1 MADKILLVQGD
12 TLPTPVVTIYDEIS
26 GDIVDLTSASV
37 RMLFREVG
45 STTVKASLSGVLLD
59 DPPGSAGRV
68 AFNFGANLD
77 APGNYEGEFE
87 VTFPGGGIQT
97 TYAKQKFK
105 VREQF

>member
-26 GDIVDLTSASV
+26 GNVVDLTGASV
-37 RMLFREVG
+37 RMLFRESG
-45 STTVKASLSGVLLD
+45 STTVKATLTGVLLD
-59 DPPGSAGRV
+59 GGVNGKVVFS
-68 AFNFGANLD
+68 FGNHLD

-87 VTFPGGGIQT
+87 VTFPSGGVQT
-97 TYAKQKFK
+97 TYAVQKFK

>member
-26 GDIVDLTSASV
+26 SNVVDLTGATV

-45 STTVKASLSGVLLD
+45 SDTVKASLNGVLMD
-59 DPPGSAGRV
+59 NPPGSAGRV
-68 AFNFGANLD
+68 VFSFGNNLD

-87 VTFPGGGIQT
+87 VTFPGGGVQT

>member
-26 GDIVDLTSASV
+26 GAIVDLTGASV

-45 STTVKASLSGVLLD
+45 SDTVKASLSGVLMD
-59 DPPGSAGRV
+59 DPPGSDGRV
-68 AFNFGANLD
+68 VFNFGNSLD
-77 APGNYEGEFE
+77 AAGNYEGEFE
-87 VTFPGGGIQT
+87 VTFPNGGIQT

>member
-26 GDIVDLTSASV
+26 GAAVDLTGASV

-45 STTVKASLSGVLLD
+45 STTLKATLTGVLIGN
-59 DPPGSAGRV
+59 PPGATGQVVFS
-68 AFNFGANLD
+68 FGSTLD

-97 TYAKQKFK
+97 TYAVQKFK

>member
-26 GDIVDLTSASV
+26 GAAVDLTGASV

-45 STTVKASLSGVLLD
+45 STTLKATLTGVLIGN
-59 DPPGSAGRV
+59 PPGATGQVVFS
-68 AFNFGANLD
+68 FGSTLD
-77 APGNYEGEFE
+77 APGSYEGEFE

-97 TYAKQKFK
+97 TYAVQKFK

>member
-26 GDIVDLTSASV
+26 GATVDLTGASV
-37 RMLFREVG
+37 RMLFREAG
-45 STTVKASLSGVLLD
+45 SDTVKASIPGVLMD
-59 DPPGSAGRV
+59 QPPGSLGRV
-68 AFNFGANLD
+68 VFSFGNHLD

-87 VTFPGGGIQT
+87 VTFPSGGVQT
-97 TYAKQKFK
+97 TYAVQKFK

>member
-26 GDIVDLTSASV
+26 GATVDLTGASV

-45 STTVKASLSGVLLD
+45 SATVKASLFGVLLD
-59 DPPGSAGRV
+59 DPPGSTGRV
-68 AFNFGANLD
+68 AFNFGTNLD
-77 APGNYEGEFE
+77 APGSYEGEFE
-87 VTFPGGGIQT
+87 VTFPGGGVQT